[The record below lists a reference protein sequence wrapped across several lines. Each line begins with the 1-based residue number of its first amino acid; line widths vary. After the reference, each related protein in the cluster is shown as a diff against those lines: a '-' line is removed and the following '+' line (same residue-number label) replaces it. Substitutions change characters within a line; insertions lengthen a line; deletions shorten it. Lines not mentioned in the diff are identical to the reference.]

1 MRNSLRRWAIPS
13 KRKLHNYPGMKNVFF
28 FFCSI
33 SLICCPPVFAQK
45 AREMTIEQCLEYALG
60 NNESIQISELSIED
74 AEAKIRGIVALG
86 LPQASIQGGLNYN
99 YEVQTSLVDASN
111 FDRTLLPGTLTE
123 IQFALPYDGNV
134 NMGVRQLIF
143 DGAYFVGI
151 EASKTFKELSVKE
164 NERTKIEVVEAV
176 TKSYYNVLINQAQLY
191 LLGQNFSRLDTLLR
205 ETTQMYRNG
214 FVEQIDVDRIKVS
227 YNNIKVNLE
236 TQIQLSEISQKLLKF
251 QMGMPLD
258 DPIVLTTSLRDVN
271 LDIPDVSTNFNYSDR
286 IEYSLLETNRNL
298 ALLDKKKSSSEY
310 LPKIYGSFNYGLN
323 NARGLGRDLLA
334 NNWFNFGTVGATISI
349 PLFEGFSK
357 KIKIQQSKIKI
368 SQLDY
373 QKSFLQKNIEIEIVQ
388 QRMSLEGNLKILE
401 VQRQN
406 QELAANIFRITK
418 IKFQEGI
425 GSNLEL
431 TNADNEYKTAQ
442 TNYLNTLYKSILSK
456 IDLLKAT
463 GTLYNTKL

>member
-1 MRNSLRRWAIPS
+1 MRNSPKKCSMQS
-13 KRKLHNYPGMKNVFF
+13 KIKPCNLSGMRNIFF
-28 FFCSI
+28 SLCSV
-33 SLICCPPVFAQK
+33 SLIGVPLAFAQK
-45 AREMTIEQCLEYALG
+45 KQEMTIEQCLEYALG
-60 NNESIQISELSIED
+60 NNESIQISELRIND

-86 LPQASIQGGLNYN
+86 LPQAMIQGGLNYN
-99 YEVQTSLVDASN
+99 FEVQTSLVDASN
-111 FDRTLLPGTLTE
+111 FDRTLAPGTLTE
-123 IQFALPYDGNV
+123 IQFALPFDGNV
-134 NMGVRQLIF
+134 SMGVSQLIF

-151 EASKTFKELSVKE
+151 EASKTFKQLSIKE

-191 LLGQNFSRLDTLLR
+191 LLNQNFSRLDTLLR
-205 ETTQMYRNG
+205 ETTQMYQNG
-214 FVEQIDVDRIKVS
+214 FAEQIDVDRIKVS
-227 YNNIKVNLE
+227 YNNIKVSLE

-251 QMGMPLD
+251 QMGMPLEI
-258 DPIVLTTSLRDVN
+258 PLVLTTPLRDVN
-271 LDIPDVSTNFNYSDR
+271 LDIPDIPTNFNYNDR

-298 ALLDKKKSSSEY
+298 ALLDKKNYLSEY
-310 LPKIYGSFNYGLN
+310 LPKIYGNFNYGFN
-323 NARGLGRDLLA
+323 NARSLGSDLLA
-334 NNWFNFGTVGATISI
+334 DNWFNFGIVGATVSI

-357 KIKIQQSKIKI
+357 KTKIQQSKIKI
-368 SQLDY
+368 NQLDY
-373 QKSFLQKNIEIEIVQ
+373 QKSFLQKNIQIEIVQ
-388 QRMSLEGNLKILE
+388 QKMSLESNLKILE

-442 TNYLNTLYKSILSK
+442 TNYLITLYKSILSK

>member
-1 MRNSLRRWAIPS
+1 
-13 KRKLHNYPGMKNVFF
+13 MKYISI
-28 FFCSI
+28 FFCS
-33 SLICCPPVFAQK
+33 LILIHTPPAFAQK
-45 AREMTIEQCLEYALG
+45 KMKMTIEQCLEYALG
-60 NNESIQISELSIED
+60 NNESIQISELSIKD

-99 YEVQTSLVDASN
+99 FEVQTSLVDASN
-111 FDRTLLPGTLTE
+111 FDRTLSPGTLTE
-123 IQFALPYDGNV
+123 IQFSLPYDGNV
-134 NMGVRQLIF
+134 SMGLSQLIF

-151 EASKTFKELSVKE
+151 EASKTFRQLSIKE
-164 NERTKIEVVEAV
+164 NERTKIDVVEAV
-176 TKSYYNVLINQAQLY
+176 TKSYYSVLINQAQLY

-205 ETTQMYRNG
+205 ETTQMYQNG
-214 FVEQIDVDRIKVS
+214 FAEQIDVDRIKVS
-227 YNNIKVNLE
+227 YNNTKLNLE
-236 TQIQLSEISQKLLKF
+236 TQIQLSGISQKLLKF

-258 DPIVLTTSLRDVN
+258 SPIELTTSLRDVN
-271 LDIPDVSTNFNYSDR
+271 LDIPDIPANFNYNDR

-298 ALLDKKKSSSEY
+298 ALLDKKNYLSEY
-310 LPKIYGSFNYGLN
+310 LPKIYGNFNYGFN

-357 KIKIQQSKIKI
+357 QTKIQQSKIKI

-388 QRMSLEGNLKILE
+388 QKMSLESNLKILE

-406 QELAANIFRITK
+406 QELAANIFRIAK

-431 TNADNEYKTAQ
+431 TNADNEYKIAQ
-442 TNYLNTLYKSILSK
+442 TNYLNSLYKSILSK
-456 IDLLKAT
+456 IDFLKAT
-463 GTLYNTKL
+463 GNLYNKKL

>member
-1 MRNSLRRWAIPS
+1 
-13 KRKLHNYPGMKNVFF
+13 MKNIFF
-28 FFCSI
+28 FFYSI
-33 SLICCPPVFAQK
+33 SLICSTPVFAQK
-45 AREMTIEQCLEYALG
+45 VREMTIEQCLEYALG
-60 NNESIQISELSIED
+60 HNESIQISELSIKD
-74 AEAKIRGIVALG
+74 AESKIRGIVALG

-134 NMGVRQLIF
+134 NMGVSQLIF

-164 NERTKIEVVEAV
+164 NERTKVEVVEAV

-205 ETTQMYRNG
+205 ETNQMYRNG

-236 TQIQLSEISQKLLKF
+236 TQIQLLEISQKLLKF

-271 LDIPDVSTNFNYSDR
+271 LNIPDVSTNFKYSDR

-298 ALLDKKKSSSEY
+298 ALLDKKKSLSEY
-310 LPKIYGSFNYGLN
+310 LPKIYGSFNYGFN

-357 KIKIQQSKIKI
+357 KTKIQQSKIKI

-373 QKSFLQKNIEIEIVQ
+373 QKSFLQKNIEIQIVQ